1 MTMTNTNNLFDPNR
15 GVNWNVARK
24 AYIDD
29 GFLPTS
35 KWIAVETFGGKILLE
50 TTNPEDFKI
59 HDLYERPDV
68 TIIRQYLKET
78 ETWVKEDPFP
88 EKEEVRPVITSEDII
103 GFIVDG
109 LGIVMDPWQEDL
121 VRARFAERTAK
132 LTLDATR
139 KR

>member
-1 MTMTNTNNLFDPNR
+1 MVMNNTNNIFDPNR
-15 GVNWNVARK
+15 GVNWVAARK

-35 KWIAVETFGGKILLE
+35 KWIALETFGGKIRME
-50 TTNPEDFKI
+50 TTDPEDFKR
-59 HDLYERPDV
+59 HELYEHPEI

-109 LGIVMDPWQEDL
+109 LGISLEAWQEDV
-121 VRARFAERTAK
+121 VRARFEDRTAK
-132 LTLDATR
+132 VKLDG
-139 KR
+139 KSS